1 MREERESQ
9 AQRGYVLSRA
19 PYENKRIP
27 ITDKQHHADHL
38 QKMLLP
44 EPTNITDMSASQY
57 HSQPFIGRYETSSSP
72 GGLPIQV
79 GGMTK
84 QASASNLDIATFLQ
98 ERALN
103 RDSSSSGVPEDGPP
117 SQPSGGV
124 PSKVRDRPI
133 TSQPRSVERHHPL
146 AIGIQRGAGSHA
158 PSGPSDDAH
167 PVKRRRPPG
176 GGKPP
181 GGELQE
187 QTEDSWMLRGGG
199 RQLNTAVSAPPEG
212 GDPPGGGATMEE
224 DELPDKLGGSG
235 GRDTPPQQHVGGSNL
250 APSCVVNIF
259 CCCFKGTQPG

>member
-1 MREERESQ
+1 MAEERESQ
-9 AQRGYVLSRA
+9 SQRGYVPSHA

-27 ITDKQHHADHL
+27 ITDEQHHADYL

-44 EPTNITDMSASQY
+44 EPTNITHMSASQH

-72 GGLPIQV
+72 GGLPIHV
-79 GGMTK
+79 GGMAK
-84 QASASNLDIATFLQ
+84 QASASSLDIATFLQ

-117 SQPSGGV
+117 SKPSEGV
-124 PSKVRDRPI
+124 PSKVRNRPI
-133 TSQPRSVERHHPL
+133 TSQPQPVGRHHPL
-146 AIGIQRGAGSHA
+146 AIGIQQGAGPRA

-187 QTEDSWMLRGGG
+187 QTEDSWMLKGGG
-199 RQLNTAVSAPPEG
+199 RQLNAAVSAPPEG
-212 GDPPGGGATMEE
+212 GDPPGGGKTMEE

-235 GRDTPPQQHVGGSNL
+235 GRDTSPQQVDGIKP

-259 CCCFKGTQPG
+259 CCCFKGS